1 MDGAE
6 GSVEKRKR
14 SFPAV
19 PFYLA
24 ALLVTSSSGAH
35 NRHGDVLQIF
45 SGGEDALQSMSSPV
59 TNAGDLTGE
68 ALDDDGFYD
77 SRDRARALPVWPPP
91 VHAAPVDPAKDPL
104 VGAPPQHIDWPAGL
118 PSAQRTSPQRKH

>member
-1 MDGAE
+1 MGGGD

-14 SFPAV
+14 SLPAV

-24 ALLVTSSSGAH
+24 AILVTSSSGVH
-35 NRHGDVLQIF
+35 GRRGDVLQIF
-45 SGGEDALQSMSSPV
+45 SSGEDALQSMGSPV

-68 ALDDDGFYD
+68 ALEEDDLFDP
-77 SRDRARALPVWPPP
+77 RDRSRELPVWPPP

-104 VGAPPQHIDWPAGL
+104 IGAPPQHVDWPAGL
-118 PSAQRTSPQRKH
+118 PSAQPSAQHKR